1 MGKLAMKLKII
12 ISYVKVKK
20 KKKFHVGK
28 DIYNA
33 PRCKLVLNKNDLKK
47 K

>member
-1 MGKLAMKLKII
+1 MGKLAMKLKIV

-20 KKKFHVGK
+20 KKKRFHVGK

-33 PRCKLVLNKNDLKK
+33 TRCKVVLNKNDF
-47 K
+47 